1 MGRGTGICSAQFHS
15 TVMKS
20 KIVSFSEKCLEPG
33 ITMKNK
39 ISQMDKYDVFPL
51 ICGIQIFFFK
61 VHLYD
66 MKLGGTVEGKEG
78 VEREKAM
85 RQGVVVRMGIPP

>member
-1 MGRGTGICSAQFHS
+1 
-15 TVMKS
+15 
-20 KIVSFSEKCLEPG
+20 
-33 ITMKNK
+33 
-39 ISQMDKYDVFPL
+39 MDKYHVFLL
-51 ICGIQIFFFK
+51 ICGIQIFFK